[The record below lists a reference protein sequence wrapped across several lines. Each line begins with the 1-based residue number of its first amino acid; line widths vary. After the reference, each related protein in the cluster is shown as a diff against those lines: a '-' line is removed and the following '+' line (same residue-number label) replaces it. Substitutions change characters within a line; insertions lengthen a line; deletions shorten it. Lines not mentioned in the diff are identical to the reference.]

1 MVKPTIHVL
10 AVAAILF
17 SAACAAPEYTYVKN
31 SGQKTYFKVPH
42 DWQQTGTDSLDD
54 MLSGTNPDSATK
66 AARQRAWWSVA
77 YDASTSPDARHLV
90 INGVTDQPIVYARI
104 SPLSQTQQNA
114 VSLDMLRNV
123 ILPVTDDAR
132 AAATA
137 STDLTD
143 FELLHDEVLAPRNG
157 LRGVRVVF
165 DYVLGSGVMHTFDE
179 TALVNNDNSKL
190 YLLIIRCSTACYQA
204 RYDELETIA
213 TSFTV
218 RSQ

>member
-1 MVKPTIHVL
+1 MLKRAIHVL
-10 AVAAILF
+10 AVAAIMVT
-17 SAACAAPEYTYVKN
+17 AACAAPEYTYVKN

-54 MLSGTNPDSATK
+54 MLSGTNPDSARKT
-66 AARQRAWWSVA
+66 ARQQTWWSVA
-77 YDASTSPDARHLV
+77 YDAATTPDARHLL
-90 INGVTDQPIVYARI
+90 INGVTDEPIVYARI
-104 SPLSQTQQNA
+104 SPLTETQQNA
-114 VSLDMLRNV
+114 VSLDMLRNA

-132 AAATA
+132 EASAANA
-137 STDLTD
+137 DLTD
-143 FELLHDEVLAPRNG
+143 FELLHDEVLAPTSG
-157 LRGVRVVF
+157 LHGVRVVF

-190 YLLIIRCSTACYQA
+190 YLLMIRCSTACYKA
-204 RYDELETIA
+204 RHDELDTIA